1 MQEDF
6 FIDVENCVS
15 ALNNGDIILYPTDTI
30 WGIGCDATNPNAV
43 QKIFSIKQR
52 NESKALI
59 VLVNEINDVLKY
71 TSIKDVSEL
80 GFLTSTVK
88 PTTVIYENGM
98 GLAYNLLAED
108 GSVGIRVCKDDFC
121 SAVLQSFGKPIVS
134 TSANISGEAS
144 PHFYQE
150 IDIKIK
156 QQVDYIVQYKQEDET
171 PKEASSIVKWKDGK
185 LEIIRP

>member
-1 MQEDF
+1 MQKDF
-6 FIDVENCVS
+6 FNDVENCVT
-15 ALNNGDIILYPTDTI
+15 ALNNGGIILYPTDTI
-30 WGIGCDATNPNAV
+30 WGLGCDATNVEAV

-59 VLVNEINDVLKY
+59 VLVNEMKDLLQY
-71 TSIKDVSEL
+71 TSIKDLNEL
-80 GFLTSTVK
+80 TFLTSTVK

-121 SAVLQSFGKPIVS
+121 NTVLKSFGKPIVS

-150 IDIKIK
+150 IDTKIK
-156 QQVDYIVQYKQEDET
+156 QQVDYIVQYRQDDKT
-171 PKEASSIVKWKDGK
+171 PKEASSIVKWKEGK
-185 LEIIRP
+185 IEIIRP